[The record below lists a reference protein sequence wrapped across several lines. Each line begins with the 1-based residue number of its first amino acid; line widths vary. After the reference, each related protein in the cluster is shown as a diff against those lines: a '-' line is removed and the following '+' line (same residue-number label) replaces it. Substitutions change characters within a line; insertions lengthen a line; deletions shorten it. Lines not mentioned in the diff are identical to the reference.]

1 MIRLEHISK
10 KIGENIILDDVSLDI
25 SKSETFVLLGASG
38 SGKTT
43 TLKTINGLIPQTSG
57 TVYFNDKKT
66 ADIRPENLRREMG
79 YVLQNTGLFPHYT
92 IYQNISIVPNLL
104 KWDKQKIK
112 ERAVELFKKLH
123 LREDYFDR
131 YPAELSGGQQQR
143 IGLGRALMADPPVL
157 LMDEPFG
164 ALDPVIRHSIS
175 QEFSKLDEWKSKTI
189 VLVTH
194 DVEEAFLL
202 ADRIALMD
210 KGKIIQVGKP
220 ADFLLKPAN
229 DTVRN
234 FFAAQ
239 RYMLLLQ
246 IITINELWP
255 DASFTDKKTV
265 WQYMQADENNA
276 SDTAP
281 DLADTLHRFN
291 LKILADGKQRV

>member
-1 MIRLEHISK
+1 M
-10 KIGENIILDDVSLDI
+10 ILDDVHLDI
-25 SKSETFVLLGASG
+25 GQSETFVLLGASG

-57 TVYFNDKKT
+57 DVYFDDKKT
-66 ADIRPENLRREMG
+66 SDIRPEILRRKMG

-92 IYQNISIVPNLL
+92 IYQNIAIVPNLL
-104 KWDKQKIK
+104 KWDKQKIR

-123 LREDYFDR
+123 LSEGYFER

-143 IGLGRALMADPPVL
+143 IGLARALMADPPVL

-164 ALDPVIRHSIS
+164 ALDPVIRHSIR
-175 QEFSKLDEWKSKTI
+175 QEFSKLDEWKSKTV

-229 DTVRN
+229 NTVRD

-239 RYMLLLQ
+239 RYVLLLQ
-246 IITINELWP
+246 SITVNELWP

-265 WQYMQADENNA
+265 WQYMQAGNPA
-276 SDTAP
+276 SDLTP

-291 LKILADGKQRV
+291 LKVLADGKQRV

>member
-1 MIRLEHISK
+1 MIRLERITK
-10 KIGENIILDDVSLDI
+10 TIGGNTILDDVNLEI
-25 SKSETFVLLGASG
+25 ARSETFVLLGASG

-57 TVYFNDKKT
+57 DVYFRDVKT
-66 ADIRPENLRREMG
+66 SDIKPEILRREMG

-92 IYQNISIVPNLL
+92 IYQNIAVVPNLL
-104 KWDKQKIK
+104 GWEKEKIRR
-112 ERAVELFKKLH
+112 RAVELFGKLH
-123 LREDYFDR
+123 LSEDYFER
-131 YPAELSGGQQQR
+131 FPAELSGGQQQR
-143 IGLGRALMADPPVL
+143 IGLARALMADPPVL

-164 ALDPVIRHSIS
+164 ALDPVVRHSIR

-202 ADRIALMD
+202 ADRIAFMD
-210 KGKIIQVGKP
+210 RGKIVQTGKP

-229 DTVRN
+229 ETVQK
-234 FFAAQ
+234 FFAGQ
-239 RYMLLLQ
+239 RYILLLQ
-246 IITINELWP
+246 SITVNELWP

-265 WQYMQADENNA
+265 WEYMQTGENTV
-276 SDTAP
+276 SDSYP

-291 LKILADGKQRV
+291 LKVLADGKQRV